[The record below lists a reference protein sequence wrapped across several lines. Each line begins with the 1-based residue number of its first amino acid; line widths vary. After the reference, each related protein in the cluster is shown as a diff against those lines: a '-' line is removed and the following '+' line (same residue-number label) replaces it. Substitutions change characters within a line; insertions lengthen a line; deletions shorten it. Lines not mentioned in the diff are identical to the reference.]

1 MEKEKKIKNK
11 IKIAFIAVTAVVLSL
26 IIILIVQNVQLH
38 KLENQKY
45 KATQELVEIE
55 QKNNVADKTIE
66 ELSDPEH
73 NEKYYEQEENYGG
86 DKDYIL

>member
-45 KATQELVEIE
+45 EANQELVEIE

>member
-11 IKIAFIAVTAVVLSL
+11 IKIVFIAVTAVVLSL

>member
-11 IKIAFIAVTAVVLSL
+11 IKIAFIAVAAVVLSL

-45 KATQELVEIE
+45 EANQELVEIE

-66 ELSDPEH
+66 ELSDSEH

>member
-26 IIILIVQNVQLH
+26 IIILIVQNVKLH

-45 KATQELVEIE
+45 ETNQELVEIE